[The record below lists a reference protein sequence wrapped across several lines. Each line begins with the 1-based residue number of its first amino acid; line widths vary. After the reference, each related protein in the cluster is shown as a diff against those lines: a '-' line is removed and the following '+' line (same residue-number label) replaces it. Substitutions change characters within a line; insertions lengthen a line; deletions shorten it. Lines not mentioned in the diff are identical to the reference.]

1 MEVEDRL
8 LWDGPHAGAD
18 EGSTLRRKQQQ
29 KQHDE
34 LNITPIPCS
43 LALQGRRNYT
53 IWNEV

>member
-1 MEVEDRL
+1 MEVEDWL

-53 IWNEV
+53 IWNKV